1 MKYAL
6 LALTLLAGCA
16 APLVKDGQGYRDT
29 TALIGA
35 TARYDADRFAGAWVV
50 RGSFAFDGPD
60 RVALVD
66 STGGP
71 AFQLCDDGG
80 TCEPLW
86 LATATG
92 QGRYALTQPNGTP
105 RDLWVLWVD
114 EGFRTAVVGN
124 PAGDFG
130 WILDRKPTGGAD
142 RITAAREILDFNGYD
157 ISQLR
162 MRK

>member
-1 MKYAL
+1 MRSIWLAL
-6 LALTLLAGCA
+6 LVVAGCA
-16 APLVKDGQGYRDT
+16 APVVKEGQGFRDPD
-29 TALIGA
+29 ALIGA
-35 TARYDADRFAGAWVV
+35 TSRYDADRFKGQWVMRGA
-50 RGSFAFDGPD
+50 FALDAPD

-71 AFQLCDDGG
+71 AFQLCTDAGD
-80 TCEPLW
+80 CEVLW

-92 QGRYALTQPNGTP
+92 QGRYALTRPNGAS
-105 RDLWVLWVD
+105 RELWVLWVD

-130 WILDRKPTGGAD
+130 WILDRTPTGGGD
-142 RITAAREILDFNGYD
+142 RIKAAQEILDFNGYD
-157 ISQLR
+157 LGQLR